1 MKKFIFL
8 IVFLAVVAGALIATC
23 PDRNAH
29 MAAIKSVVSEVV
41 NDEVD
46 KQTNIFTTELASIS
60 TVLTVNMADS
70 YLKTNLIIKD
80 HTLYNI
86 GYINYKNELRMVSV
100 GILNHV
106 FTLDKE
112 TAREIMKDKMTFP
125 FKYQQRGTLQHR
137 VPRCWG
143 SSYQ

>member
-8 IVFLAVVAGALIATC
+8 IVFLAVVAGVLIATC

-29 MAAIKSVVSEVV
+29 QEAIKSVVSEVV
-41 NDEVD
+41 NDEVG
-46 KQTNIFTTELASIS
+46 KQSNIFTTELASIS
-60 TVLTVNMADS
+60 TVLTINMADS

-86 GYINYKNELRMVSV
+86 GYVNELRMISV

-106 FTLDKE
+106 FTIDKE
-112 TAREIMKDKMTFP
+112 TARDIMKDKMKFP
-125 FKYQQRGTLQHR
+125 FE
-137 VPRCWG
+137 
-143 SSYQ
+143 

>member
-1 MKKFIFL
+1 MKQFIFL
-8 IVFLAVVAGALIATC
+8 IAFLAVVAGVLIATC

-125 FKYQQRGTLQHR
+125 FK
-137 VPRCWG
+137 
-143 SSYQ
+143 